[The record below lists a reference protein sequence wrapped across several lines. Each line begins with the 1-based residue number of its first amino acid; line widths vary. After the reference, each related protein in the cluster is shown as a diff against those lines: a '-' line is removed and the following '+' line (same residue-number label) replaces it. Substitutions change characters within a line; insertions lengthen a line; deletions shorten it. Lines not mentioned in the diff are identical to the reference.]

1 MLPYK
6 DDFIQMLCDFQ
17 SVHPKLG
24 LVPPVYMP
32 CVIILVY
39 NSSQGLC
46 VEDLALLLRDN
57 WIINALTSS
66 MS

>member
-1 MLPYK
+1 MHATLQGWFCT
-6 DDFIQMLCDFQ
+6 DALWL
-17 SVHPKLG
+17 SVVHPKLG

-46 VEDLALLLRDN
+46 VEDLVLL
-57 WIINALTSS
+57 WETVG
-66 MS
+66 